1 MAKVRTNNGGTTP
14 AKVAPK
20 PVEYRRTV
28 PDEDKAAYREEIS
41 GGKPAPKFGAKGH
54 EEELA
59 RRTAKLKEINAR
71 EGEKNAAIVE
81 AKKREME
88 EKRRAEG
95 KGNSVVDSI
104 TDAEK
109 NTKLRTNEPGNWN
122 KPVKKVIYKKPTM

>member
-28 PDEDKAAYREEIS
+28 PDEDKAAYRSEIS
-41 GGKPAPKFGAKGH
+41 GDKPAPKFGAKGY

-59 RRTAKLKEINAR
+59 RRTDKLKEINAR
-71 EGEKNAAIVE
+71 EGEKNATIVE

-95 KGNSVVDSI
+95 KGNSVVDSL
-104 TDAEK
+104 TNKETHDK
-109 NTKLRTNEPGNWN
+109 VRTGEPGTYGTP
-122 KPVKKVIYKKPTM
+122 KKKVIYKKPTM